1 MNLFGKQCPKCGLM
15 QLPAVRCKICG
26 TLMESPVISAK
37 HRPASLRAPNPPHPI
52 EPAGAYSIAHEEPA
66 GSAEPRSL
74 EETGKDSEPVQK
86 IGFHGTAGGLFGIYI
101 RNTLLTIVTLG
112 VYYFWGK
119 ARVRRYMV
127 GQTEFLGDRLTFHGT
142 GKEFLTGFIKA
153 FLIFALPVG
162 LLNSAPEIMKLGLGY
177 EIAAMALTSLA
188 VLLFIPLAMV
198 SSFRY
203 RLTRTSW
210 REIRFSFWGKTTRFI
225 GLFIFGSILTSL
237 TLGLYYPFFMT
248 RKYGYMVSHVHFG
261 NQSFRFNGKGRDLF
275 WAFLKALLLTLP
287 TLGIS
292 WIWFLA
298 KRQRY
303 FWEHT
308 SFGNT
313 CFQSTVAG
321 RSYFNLL
328 MGNLL
333 LLIFTVGLAWPWVKI
348 RNARYILDHLY
359 VVGPLDLEGIQQS
372 AQASTATGEG
382 LAGFLNVDFNLG

>member
-1 MNLFGKQCPKCGLM
+1 M

-26 TLMESPVISAK
+26 TLMESPVSSAK
-37 HRPASLRAPNPPHPI
+37 YRPMPLQAQAPPSPI
-52 EPAGAYSIAHEEPA
+52 EPTGAYSIEHERLA
-66 GSAEPRSL
+66 ASAEPSSL
-74 EETGKDSEPVQK
+74 EEAVKESEPIQK
-86 IGFHGTAGGLFGIYI
+86 INFHGTAGELFGIYI

-142 GKEFLTGFIKA
+142 GREFLMGFIKA

-162 LLNSAPEIMKLGLGY
+162 LLNSGPEIMKLGLPY
-177 EIAAMALTSLA
+177 EIAAKALTSLA
-188 VLLFIPLAMV
+188 VILFIPLAMV

-203 RLTRTSW
+203 RMTRTSW
-210 REIRFSFWGKTTRFI
+210 REIRFSFWGKTIRFI
-225 GLFIFGSILTSL
+225 GLFIFGSILTGL

-248 RKYGYMVSHVHFG
+248 RKYAYMVSHVHFG
-261 NQSFRFNGKGRDLF
+261 NRSFRFSGKGKDLF
-275 WAFLKALLLTLP
+275 GGFLKALLLTVP

-313 CFQSTVAG
+313 RFQSTIEG

-348 RNARYILDHLY
+348 RGARYILDHLY